1 MNTMLNSAV
10 RLTLATWLLFGL
22 AYPLAVTGIAQLA
35 FPRQANGSLIAGPGG
50 APLGAAQVGQN
61 WVGAGWFH
69 GRPSATT
76 DTDPKD
82 PSKTIPAPYN
92 AASSNGSN
100 LGPTSQALHDRLFT
114 DRKALLKDLPGIQ
127 TLPADM
133 LTSSA
138 SGLDPDISP
147 ANALMQAPRV
157 AAARALPLE
166 QVQALIATHTVGRTF
181 GVFGEPRI
189 NVLSLNMAL
198 QSWQAAKPQQT
209 K

>member
-1 MNTMLNSAV
+1 MNTMISSAA

-35 FPRQANGSLIAGPGG
+35 FPREANGSLIAGPGG
-50 APLGAAQVGQN
+50 VPLGAAQVGQR
-61 WVGAGWFH
+61 WIDAGWFH

-76 DTDPKD
+76 DTDRKD

-100 LGPTSQALHDRLFT
+100 LGPTSQALHDRLFA
-114 DRKALLKDLPGIQ
+114 DRKALQLTAQ
-127 TLPADM
+127 ALPADL

-147 ANALMQAPRV
+147 ANALLQAPRI
-157 AAARALPLE
+157 AKARGLPLE
-166 QVQALIATHTVGRTF
+166 RVQALVAAQTVGRSL
-181 GVFGEPRI
+181 GVFGEPHV
-189 NVLSLNMAL
+189 NVLSLNLAL
-198 QSWQAAKPQQT
+198 QAAAKRG
-209 K
+209 